1 MSEYLLINILIISI
15 PLALSFE
22 KNIKFYKKFSSVFI
36 SITSIGIIFLVWDII
51 AVSRGDWSFN
61 KEYVYRSEIS
71 GLPFE
76 EILFFVTVPFSTLF
90 IYETL
95 NYYIKER
102 TYSINVKYFYI
113 SAVLFF
119 MIAVL
124 NYDRYYTATVF
135 TFCGVIILLQNIF
148 MPAFVISKNYLL
160 TLLISFIPFL
170 IVNYYLTS
178 LPVVIYN
185 PEAITGIRF
194 LTIPFE
200 DFFYSFSM
208 ISCWLLVYRW
218 SEKYERNI
226 ILKNDKSK
234 A

>member
-1 MSEYLLINILIISI
+1 MSGYLLINLLIITI

-22 KNIKFYKKFSSVFI
+22 KNIKFYKKFNSVFI
-36 SITSIGIIFLVWDII
+36 SIISIGFIFLVWDVI
-51 AVSRGDWSFN
+51 AVRRGDWSFN
-61 KEYVYRSEIS
+61 KEYVYRSELS

-95 NYYIKER
+95 NYYIKEK
-102 TYSINVKYFYI
+102 TYNIHVKYFYI
-113 SAVLFF
+113 SALIFSI
-119 MIAVL
+119 IAVL

-135 TFCGVIILLQNIF
+135 TFCGVIILIQNIF
-148 MPAFVISKNYLL
+148 MPAYVFSKNYML

-185 PEAITGIRF
+185 PDTITGIRF
-194 LTIPFE
+194 LTIPAE

-208 ISCWLLVYRW
+208 ISGWLLVYRW